1 MTRPLKWA
9 PLERTFFN
17 IAVLV
22 NFVFFAM
29 SGIALLAYTAA
40 YYADV
45 LPPEELTDYPGL
57 ILVFAFTAWVG
68 FMAAIARENQDRYY
82 PEN

>member
-1 MTRPLKWA
+1 MSRPAKWT
-9 PLERTFFN
+9 PFEKLFFD
-17 IAVLV
+17 IAVIV

-45 LPPEELTDYPGL
+45 LPADELTDYPGL

-68 FMAAIARENQDRYY
+68 FMTAIARENQDRYY